1 MNRLLTA
8 ATAAASIGL
17 AACTPT
23 QLGTGTGAAIGA
35 IAVAALGGNAQQIA
49 IGAAVGGAGG
59 YVVSRV
65 VQAAGHPPGV
75 CQAYASNGQ
84 PIYVTANGNF
94 VTYPTPYPL
103 LVQC

>member
-1 MNRLLTA
+1 MNRLLVA
-8 ATAAASIGL
+8 ATAAAGIGL

-35 IAVAALGGNAQQIA
+35 IAVAALGGNVQQIA

-59 YVVSRV
+59 YIVSRV
-65 VQAAGHPPGV
+65 VQASGYPPGT
-75 CQAYASNGQ
+75 CQAYTSNGR
-84 PIYVTANGNF
+84 PIYVTANGSF